1 MATENDLCAAY
12 REHPHHCA
20 GNEEVWMARYFFHV
34 SDSDTFKDVVGRRFS
49 DPEDAK
55 AHAAVVAKELAQDN
69 INWRGYSVV
78 VTDEHGTEIARV
90 PIKD

>member
-1 MATENDLCAAY
+1 
-12 REHPHHCA
+12 
-20 GNEEVWMARYFFHV
+20 MARYFFHV